1 MLKGCDLSH
10 WNSERQYKYV
20 LYFADFFIFKASESI
35 SYKDPT
41 TRRRL
46 EECISLGKR
55 TGLYHFWQNTNVE
68 RQLDNFLNVY
78 KNYKDTTIAVLDVE
92 TKKTNWVDVLR
103 FVNGFH
109 MYTSKH
115 ILLYVDDAHYKT
127 MPEVLKVKCKI
138 WIARYNNKLTI
149 KDINRLYPDAIM
161 WQYSNKGTF
170 NDINGGGDLDV
181 NYFFGDSD
189 DWDKLL

>member
-10 WNSERQYKYV
+10 WNSEKQYEYV
-20 LYFADFFIFKASESI
+20 RDYADFFIFKASESI

-41 TRRRL
+41 TRQRL
-46 EECISLGKR
+46 EECIRLGKR
-55 TGLYHFWQNTNVE
+55 TGLYHFWQNSNVE
-68 RQLDNFLNVY
+68 RQLDNFLKVY
-78 KNYKDTTIAVLDVE
+78 KTYKDTTIAVLDVE
-92 TKKTNWVDVLR
+92 NKGTNWVEVLR

-109 MYTSKH
+109 MYTRKP
-115 ILLYVDDAHYKT
+115 IIVYVDDFHYKS

-138 WIARYNNKLTI
+138 WIARYNNKLSI
-149 KDINRLYPDAIM
+149 KDINRFYPDAIM

-170 NDINGGGDLDV
+170 NDSNGGGDLDV
-181 NYFFGDSD
+181 NYFFGDSE